1 MSRGLYTVAEIARYF
16 GSRPQEVAR
25 MIKDDGLPAVELP
38 GPSILV
44 KKITLHGLHA
54 WMSYRHSG
62 TTFMTVQALA
72 AEIEAA
78 NAGSGVTGLTG
89 LTGMTGV
96 TDVGLAHLRAVFDQ
110 VFEGV
115 KLELERKKTA

>member
-25 MIKDDGLPAVELP
+25 MIKDDGLPVVKLP
-38 GPSILV
+38 GEKKPV
-44 KKITLHGLHA
+44 RKITLHGLHA
-54 WMSYRHSG
+54 WMSQRHDG
-62 TTFMTVQALA
+62 VAFMSVEALA

-78 NAGSGVTGLTG
+78 QDGTG

-115 KLELERKKTA
+115 KHELERKKAA

>member
-38 GPSILV
+38 GPSRLV
-44 KKITLHGLHA
+44 KKITLHGLHE
-54 WMSYRHSG
+54 WMKPRHSG
-62 TTFMTVQALA
+62 MALMTVDQLA

-78 NAGSGVTGLTG
+78 QAGSELTG

-115 KLELERKKTA
+115 KHELERKKAA

>member
-25 MIKDDGLPAVELP
+25 MIQEDGLPSVNLP
-38 GPSILV
+38 GEKRPV
-44 KKITLHGLHA
+44 RKITLHGMHA
-54 WMSYRHSG
+54 WMSQRHDG
-62 TTFMTVQALA
+62 VAFMSVEALA
-72 AEIEAA
+72 AEIDAA
-78 NAGSGVTGLTG
+78 QAESGVTGV
-89 LTGMTGV
+89 TGMTGV